1 MILKLSIIVA
11 IGKKNEIRR
20 NNGLLWHIPE
30 DLKNFKKITKGKMV
44 VMGLKTFESIGKPL
58 AGRKNVIL
66 SRDKIKKY
74 KIEKEYMD
82 YYVEVYNSLQDFIQ
96 RYIDTEEEIFI
107 IGGGE
112 IYKQF
117 LDRNIIKK
125 LYISHINYENKEAD
139 TYFPE
144 IDYTKWRIIKNEKHN
159 KWDFVIY
166 EKI

>member
-1 MILKLSIIVA
+1 MFSIIVA
-11 IGKKNEIRR
+11 IGKKNEIGK

-30 DLKNFKKITKGKMV
+30 DLKNFN
-44 VMGLKTFESIGKPL
+44 
-58 AGRKNVIL
+58 RKNVIL

-82 YYVEVYNSLQDFIQ
+82 YNVEVYNSLQDFIQ

>member
-1 MILKLSIIVA
+1 MFSIIVA
-11 IGKKNEIRR
+11 IGKKNEIGK

-58 AGRKNVIL
+58 AARKNVIL

-82 YYVEVYNSLQDFIQ
+82 YNVEVYNSLQDFIQ

-117 LDRNIIKK
+117 LDRNI
-125 LYISHINYENKEAD
+125 SE
-139 TYFPE
+139 
-144 IDYTKWRIIKNEKHN
+144 
-159 KWDFVIY
+159 
-166 EKI
+166 

>member
-1 MILKLSIIVA
+1 MFSIIVA
-11 IGKKNEIRR
+11 IGKKNEIGK
-20 NNGLLWHIPE
+20 NNVLLWHIPE

-58 AGRKNVIL
+58 AARKNVIL

-82 YYVEVYNSLQDFIQ
+82 YNVEVYNSLQDFIQ

>member
-1 MILKLSIIVA
+1 MFSLIVA
-11 IGKKNEIRR
+11 VGENNEIGK

-58 AGRKNVIL
+58 VGRKNVIL

-82 YYVEVYNSLQDFIQ
+82 YNVEVYNSLQDFIQ

-125 LYISHINYENKEAD
+125 
-139 TYFPE
+139 
-144 IDYTKWRIIKNEKHN
+144 
-159 KWDFVIY
+159 
-166 EKI
+166 

>member
-1 MILKLSIIVA
+1 MFSIIVA
-11 IGKKNEIRR
+11 IGKKNEIGK
-20 NNGLLWHIPE
+20 NNGLLWNIPE

-74 KIEKEYMD
+74 KIGKEYMD
-82 YYVEVYNSLQDFIQ
+82 YDVEVCNSLQDFIQ

-125 LYISHINYENKEAD
+125 LYISYIDHENKEAD
-139 TYFPE
+139 TYFPK
-144 IDYTKWRIIKNEKHN
+144 IDYTKWRIIKREKHN